1 MRKKHRGFEFNNVE
15 LKNVKFWNGKT
26 FEARESLIA
35 GFNKASQKFSFCN
48 KEDLDGA
55 EVKTVDCNGA
65 LVIPALFGLGLDFM
79 EPLRDDVY
87 TFNDG
92 LDAMH
97 RGGFFGGLYESAAN
111 PIDDA
116 EKLSAAVERLT
127 KDHWYSKLAIK
138 FLGAFSKDFGSDHLA
153 EMMELAKGLD
163 DEDES
168 FEGVAG
174 FGDGNAPIPH
184 SRFLRLAMEYGKM
197 TGKRFFFQPMDKTL
211 RKSGCVHE
219 GAYSDMLGMKG
230 IPRIAETIAA
240 YTVLET
246 ARFLQV
252 PVHFKQV
259 TCGETLDLVR
269 NARKNGMDVT
279 CDVNIYHL
287 LFNDS
292 CLEELNSAYHILPP
306 IRSAADC
313 EALWKG
319 LEDGTVNAISMN
331 HTPVREQDTEVNFE
345 DSVPGAVSLEVALP
359 AIWNK
364 LVARVGD
371 VRAIEL
377 LSSAPAALAGV
388 TEAAYEAKVG
398 GAANFVVLD
407 PNKAH
412 LVTKSDFAGHVC
424 NTPLMGKEVPSSIVG
439 AYIHGT
445 WTEA

>member
-1 MRKKHRGFEFNNVE
+1 MRKKHNATDFNSVE
-15 LKNVKFWNGKT
+15 LKNVKFWNGQK
-26 FEARESLIA
+26 FEDRESVCVGLV
-35 GFNKASQKFSFCN
+35 NSKFSFCN
-48 KEDLDGA
+48 KEDLA
-55 EVKTVDCNGA
+55 KENVKVVDCEGA
-65 LVIPALFGLGLDFM
+65 LVMPALFGLGMDFM

-111 PIDDA
+111 PIDDT
-116 EKLSAAVERLT
+116 EKLSAAIDRLL
-127 KDHWYSKLAIK
+127 KDAYYSKLKIR
-138 FLGAFSKDFGSDHLA
+138 FLGAFSKDFGSDSLS
-153 EMMELAKGLD
+153 EMMELAFGLD
-163 DEDES
+163 DEDND
-168 FEGVAG
+168 FKGVVG
-174 FGDGNAPIPH
+174 FGDGNAAIPH

-279 CDVNIYHL
+279 CDVNLYHL

-292 CLEELNSAYHILPP
+292 CLTELDSAYHILPP

-364 LVARVGD
+364 LVARVGEA
-371 VRAIEL
+371 RAIEL
-377 LSSAPAALAGV
+377 LSTAPAKLACV
-388 TEAAYEAKVG
+388 NDAAYVPEVG
-398 GAANFVVLD
+398 GTANLVVLA
-407 PNKAH
+407 PNKPH
-412 LVTKSDFAGHVC
+412 VVTKAEFAGHVC
-424 NTPLMGKEVPSSIVG
+424 NSPLLGKELPSTIVG
-439 AYIHGT
+439 SYIHGI
-445 WTEA
+445 WSEVK